1 MSAKDLKK
9 RIEKGEVTTAD
20 LLEVIGRLEKRLAG
34 LEAEN
39 RRLRKRLEQYEPA
52 AEPTEEDNADST
64 DYSLA
69 SEEKRRTRRR
79 AKPKRWGRRGTEVK
93 LEAAQHWEDVYP
105 PGAAPKD
112 CVLVRRRVAWRIR
125 EGRAVLVGYRVYRR
139 CGSLKTPQVPGL
151 LPRSEYGIEVMVVL
165 AFLTCTMRVSLDQ
178 ACALLKFFCDLPMA
192 KAQANA
198 LLNQLAKHWQPEF
211 ETLCELIA
219 LALVVYMDE
228 TSWPVGK
235 DKSSLW
241 VFLTGLHSLYT
252 FGCAKDDATLNRI
265 LPPEVFGGIGVSDDA
280 AVYHERF
287 GRGQKC
293 WAHLL
298 RKLIA
303 LTLLYPEK
311 TLYRTFLD
319 EVYALFLRAKRCQG
333 DSRLSPAGRERK
345 AAELS
350 AALLKL
356 CQRFE
361 DQWRQPRTP
370 DQHKFTNLVLE
381 LLKIDGHEELFTF
394 VRFPEVEA
402 TNNAAERALRGA
414 TADRKL
420 GRTSK
425 SAAGA
430 HRRSVLVSVLESLR
444 KNLECFTL
452 AGVVAE
458 VRRWLQTG
466 VSLFRRQLDELKA
479 KLAAE
484 SEPAPCAAG
493 PSVTRR
499 E

>member
-9 RIEKGEVTTAD
+9 GIEKGEVSTAD
-20 LLEVIGRLEKRLAG
+20 LLEVIRRLEAKLAR

-39 RRLRKRLEQYEPA
+39 RRLRKRLEQYEPVPAPTAEDEA
-52 AEPTEEDNADST
+52 APT

-79 AKPKRWGRRGTEVK
+79 AKPKRRGRRRTEVK
-93 LEAAQHWEDVYP
+93 LEAATVWDDVYP

-112 CVLVRRRVAWRIR
+112 CVLARQRVAWRII

-139 CGSLKTPQVPGL
+139 RGSLKVPRVPGL
-151 LPRSEYGIEVMVVL
+151 LPRAEYGVEVMVVL

-178 ACALLKFFCDLPMA
+178 ACALLKFFCDLPIA
-192 KAQANA
+192 KSQANA
-198 LLNQLAKHWQPEF
+198 LLNQLATHWQPEF

-219 LALVVYMDE
+219 LAMVVYMDE
-228 TSWPVGK
+228 TSWPVGAE
-235 DKSSLW
+235 KSSLW
-241 VFLTGLHSLYT
+241 VFLTALHSLYT
-252 FGCAKDDATLNRI
+252 FGCPKDEATLDRI
-265 LPPEVFGGIGVSDDA
+265 LPPDVFRGTGVSDDA

-287 GRGQKC
+287 DSGQKC

-311 TLYRTFLD
+311 PLYRTFLD
-319 EVYALFLRAKRCQG
+319 EVYAIFQQAKRYQRDG
-333 DSRLSPAGRERK
+333 RLSPAGRERK
-345 AAELS
+345 VAELS
-350 AALLKL
+350 ATLLAL

-361 DQWRQPRTP
+361 KQWLHPRTP
-370 DQHKFTNLVLE
+370 DEQKFTNLVLE

-414 TADRKL
+414 AADRKL

-444 KNLECFTL
+444 KNLANFTL
-452 AGVVAE
+452 TNVVAE

-466 VSLFRRQLDELKA
+466 VSLFRQQLDDLKA
-479 KLAAE
+479 KLLAE
-484 SEPAPCAAG
+484 SAPTPAAAG
-493 PSVTRR
+493 TSCPRR